1 MQLAQAFLHA
11 GERLK
16 RRLQRLNTAVA
27 GVVPLLQLAQGQAAG
42 LLQLPLQAGRGKL
55 RRGIDPGGNI
65 LAARDL
71 DAAVFNRSNTSRTLS
86 NREMPRVIVC
96 RLISSHAAVMKS
108 AWSSSAN
115 TRISSGH
122 MTVECLM
129 RTVSITQ
136 PSESMQIRNS
146 RFLVKSVSAFA
157 IKTVSLYQLCL

>member
-55 RRGIDPGGNI
+55 RRGIDQAAISSLPGI
-65 LAARDL
+65 SMPRF
-71 DAAVFNRSNTSRTLS
+71 FNRSNTSRTLS

-115 TRISSGH
+115 TRMSSGH

>member
-1 MQLAQAFLHA
+1 MRRARLPVFCSSRCRLAV
-11 GERLK
+11 ESSV
-16 RRLQRLNTAVA
+16 AVST
-27 GVVPLLQLAQGQAAG
+27 QAAISS
-42 LLQLPLQAGRGKL
+42 LP
-55 RRGIDPGGNI
+55 GISMP
-65 LAARDL
+65 RF
-71 DAAVFNRSNTSRTLS
+71 FNRSNTSRTLS

-115 TRISSGH
+115 TRMSSGH